1 MNKSTPLVSIC
12 CATFNQERFISQA
25 IESFLSQKTS
35 FKFEI
40 IIHDDAS
47 TDGTASIVKKYEQ
60 EHPNLIKAIY
70 QTENQ
75 YSKGIKPWP
84 NFVFPIARGKYIALC
99 EGDDYWTDPYK
110 LQKQVDF
117 LEANP
122 EYNLTCHRYQ
132 TYNETTKT
140 LTEDGNENCFTTG
153 NEDGLTFDAYYI
165 FKRWISKTLT
175 VVFRNDY
182 NYSEILNQY
191 EYPRDVHLFYHI
203 LKKGK
208 GYFLPFIGGVY
219 RVHDGG
225 IFSASSQMEKLTKGS
240 LIFRE
245 IAKRNP
251 EFQPVYQGHIDNVIN
266 KIDGNIFAHRFPF
279 LKKENY
285 ILIHH
290 LYSVCNKRKTAIHRF
305 GKLFFTLPGKI
316 LRKIKSLLR

>member
-1 MNKSTPLVSIC
+1 MDKNPVLLSIC
-12 CATFNQERFISQA
+12 CITYNHENYISQA
-25 IESFLSQKTS
+25 IEGFLAQKTS
-35 FKFEI
+35 FNFEI

-47 TDGTASIVKKYEQ
+47 TDATASIVKKYEQ

-99 EGDDYWTDPYK
+99 EGDDYWTDPNK

-140 LTEDGNENCFTTG
+140 LTEDGNEDCFTAG
-153 NEDGLTFDAYYI
+153 NEDGLTFDALYI
-165 FKRWISKTLT
+165 FRRWISKTLT
-175 VVFRNDY
+175 VVFRNDH
-182 NYSEILNQY
+182 NYSSILSQY
-191 EYPRDVHLFYHI
+191 KYPRDVHLYYHI
-203 LKKGK
+203 LKNGK
-208 GYFLPFIGGVY
+208 GFFFPFIGGVY

-225 IFSASSQMEKLTKGS
+225 VFSASSQMDKLTKGS

-245 IAKRNP
+245 IAEKNP
-251 EFQPVYQGHIDNVIN
+251 DFQSVYQGHIDNVIN